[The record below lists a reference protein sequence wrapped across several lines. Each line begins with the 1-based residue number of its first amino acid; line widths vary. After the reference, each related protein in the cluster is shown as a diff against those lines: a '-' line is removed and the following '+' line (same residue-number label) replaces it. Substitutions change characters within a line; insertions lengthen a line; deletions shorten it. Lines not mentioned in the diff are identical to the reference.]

1 VADKGVQ
8 HYGRWFKQTSARSY
22 EWSQA
27 DCRFCTDATWLLL
40 RLRQRNEASC
50 PFVHSAQCTVHMLR
64 LFTRDQLQSD
74 FCSQQRSE
82 IDEAIISFRVTAL
95 RGSVHWPAE
104 LSIPLP
110 PAVADVAVGFHK
122 IPRIAARLGLEL
134 ARSARSMGGPPSIE
148 QRSDQGSHTG
158 RIRPASTW

>member
-1 VADKGVQ
+1 MEPGRLSFLYRRDVAAFEAEAEKRV
-8 HYGRWFKQTSARSY
+8 FVS
-22 EWSQA
+22 
-27 DCRFCTDATWLLL
+27 FC
-40 RLRQRNEASC
+40 S
-50 PFVHSAQCTVHMLR
+50 QCTVHMLR
-64 LFTRDQLQSD
+64 LFTRDQLQSG

-104 LSIPLP
+104 LSILLP

-158 RIRPASTW
+158 SIRPASTW